1 MTLVAA
7 YERQIGGRGT
17 EILPG
22 QPAPPVPD
30 KPPVILHP
38 TPAPEPAVASAAP
51 AASPS
56 PPNKAE
62 KPAAERAK
70 PHKRR
75 HIHRVRHKRRH

>member
-7 YERQIGGRGT
+7 YERLIGGRGS

-38 TPAPEPAVASAAP
+38 EPAPEASLVTP
-51 AASPS
+51 Q
-56 PPNKAE
+56 PP
-62 KPAAERAK
+62 AK
-70 PHKRR
+70 PEISVTKHTKPERHHQVRKKRR
-75 HIHRVRHKRRH
+75 HRHSDG